1 MSMKELLEAK
11 HPTAWSEFEKG
22 LIDEC
27 HNNFKKIM
35 ETPEYMM
42 PFLFSVYLKL

>member
-1 MSMKELLEAK
+1 LNCSSE
-11 HPTAWSEFEKG
+11 TAYLFS
-22 LIDEC
+22 LHLQC